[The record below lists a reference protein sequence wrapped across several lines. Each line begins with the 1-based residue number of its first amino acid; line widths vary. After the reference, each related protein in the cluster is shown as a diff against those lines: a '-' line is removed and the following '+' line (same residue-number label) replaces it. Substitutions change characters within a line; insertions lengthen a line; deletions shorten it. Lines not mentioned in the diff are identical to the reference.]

1 MYYFVSMFISV
12 FIKID
17 EKPQIQSYSNLTPRV
32 ILVFFLA
39 ELTSPTA
46 RNLAPIILNALV
58 NLLHCLNTS
67 DLTFPWSAHLTLC
80 CWSLPSGL
88 DGRPPEGA
96 CSLCVAAVPLLCP
109 SSLPPVGISAPHTR
123 AAGSSHP
130 GGWRHPLYASTQA
143 GVLLSSRLP
152 RYICQGSPKYQ
163 QAGWLKQHTITVPR
177 FWRPEALSWGVS
189 RISFSGF
196 KGAYAPQRGVL
207 PLQVVAANPWLSLTC
222 SFQWRTVFRN

>member
-1 MYYFVSMFISV
+1 MTTFLLSGPPDGSGSSFPFPVLALESAWNQPFPQEALVPFSREQYLETKLWALRVLITTGLLLPPSTLLVNRVRKYLYYFYIYTFMYYFVSMFISV

-80 CWSLPSGL
+80 C
-88 DGRPPEGA
+88 
-96 CSLCVAAVPLLCP
+96 
-109 SSLPPVGISAPHTR
+109 
-123 AAGSSHP
+123 
-130 GGWRHPLYASTQA
+130 
-143 GVLLSSRLP
+143 
-152 RYICQGSPKYQ
+152 
-163 QAGWLKQHTITVPR
+163 
-177 FWRPEALSWGVS
+177 
-189 RISFSGF
+189 
-196 KGAYAPQRGVL
+196 
-207 PLQVVAANPWLSLTC
+207 
-222 SFQWRTVFRN
+222 